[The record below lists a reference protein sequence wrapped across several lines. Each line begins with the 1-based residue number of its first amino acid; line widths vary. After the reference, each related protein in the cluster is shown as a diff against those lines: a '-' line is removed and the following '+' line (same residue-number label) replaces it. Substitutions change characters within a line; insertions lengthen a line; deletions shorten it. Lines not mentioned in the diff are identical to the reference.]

1 MPMTENEVEALI
13 KKRDVGD
20 VLEIYGPVRFGGM
33 WLWEIWV
40 DNGTQTKS
48 YYETRFLLETE
59 SNPVYFDTFVALVGY
74 LNELYLGMSQHVGA
88 VDWTRSKETA
98 DMHLK
103 RITLYVASFAFVA
116 TVVSMLYL
124 VVNNQQSLT
133 EGRQIG
139 LLVISTLMGL
149 IASGAALF
157 FGKWIP
163 VGKFAASVSSAGE
176 VSGGPARRSAS
187 GRRRIAAGLKE
198 PGKMPGAKTGD

>member
-1 MPMTENEVEALI
+1 MPMTESQVEALI

-20 VLEIYGPVRFGGM
+20 VEEIYGPVRFGGM

-40 DNGTQTKS
+40 DNGTETKA
-48 YYETRFLLETE
+48 YYETQFLLETE

-74 LNELYLGMSQHVGA
+74 LNELYLGISQQVGA

-103 RITLYVASFAFVA
+103 RVTLYVASFAFIA

-163 VGKFAASVSSAGE
+163 IGKFAQTATVSSDGE
-176 VSGGPARRSAS
+176 ISGGPARRSAV
-187 GRRRIAAGLKE
+187 GRRR
-198 PGKMPGAKTGD
+198 